1 MIEGNGNMKRIVFLT
16 SFITILLVSFL
27 GITYSYEYNDNESL
41 KFELIGPS
49 VLYIDVNSEYKEY
62 GIKVLNNNIDVSSLV
77 KIDSSNL
84 DVSRLGNYKVKY
96 ELDVNDNKEYIYRDV
111 IVIDKTS
118 PKLELKG
125 SDTTYIIVGS
135 SYYEE
140 GYIVSDNY
148 DTLSDNDVDV
158 SGKVDTSKI
167 GEYKLVYSVC
177 DSSGNKSSVIRNV
190 IVKEP
195 EITLANTD
203 GNRIV
208 LSNYDVTKYM
218 NTITKN
224 KWINSGIYI
233 EGYVRDNSNM
243 YKIMLKNKDNALE
256 YMFNMSIEKDN
267 YYKGN
272 IDLTM
277 VPNGEYELYIVGNS
291 EDRLLNKMDGLAK
304 LFRSKIGNKLIDIKY
319 NEDDYVS
326 MDISDFKYQ
335 YDILI
340 DPGHGGSDVGASN
353 GIMVEK
359 NMNLIQSMYEKCRY
373 ESMGVKVYMT
383 RYDDTYGNMM
393 GTNKLDDLQRR
404 ALTVGYY
411 GVVSRVSYSN
421 HHNASLRNGD
431 YGFEIL
437 VSNSSSLND
446 LLLEKSLY
454 NKYKKYY
461 NINDNS
467 LRLYSRDSN
476 TGNSYNKL
484 DGKVYN
490 YVDYYAMIRIPKEL
504 FNVKTVIYEPIY
516 ISNIND
522 FNWYWINKKW
532 IDVTEIK
539 IEEYVNY
546 LGYTY
551 NSDNSSCI

>member
-1 MIEGNGNMKRIVFLT
+1 MKRIVFLT

-49 VLYIDVNSEYKEY
+49 VLYMDVNSEYEEY
-62 GIKVLNNNIDVSSLV
+62 GVKVVNNNIDVSSLV

-84 DVSRLGNYKVKY
+84 DISRLGEYKVKY
-96 ELDVNDNKEYIYRDV
+96 ELDVDGNIEYIYRDV
-111 IVIDKTS
+111 IVIDKKE
-118 PKLELKG
+118 PNLELKG
-125 SDTTYIIVGS
+125 SDIVYIIVGS

-148 DTLSDNDVDV
+148 DTDLYGDVDV
-158 SGKVDTSKI
+158 TGKVDTSKI
-167 GEYKLVYSVC
+167 GEYKLIYSVS
-177 DSSGNKSSVIRNV
+177 DSSGNKTSVIRKIV
-190 IVKEP
+190 VKEP
-195 EITLANTD
+195 EIILANTD

-208 LSNYDVTKYM
+208 LSKYDVTKYT
-218 NTITKN
+218 NTVTRN
-224 KWINSGIYI
+224 KWIDNGIYI
-233 EGYVRDNSNM
+233 EGYVKDKSDVYR
-243 YKIMLKNKDNALE
+243 IMLKNRDNALE
-256 YMFNMSIEKDN
+256 YMFNMTVDKDN

-277 VPNGEYELYIVGNS
+277 IPNGEYDVYIVGNN
-291 EDRLLNKMDGLAK
+291 EYKLLNKMDGLAK
-304 LFRSKIGNKLIDIKY
+304 IFRSKIGNKLIDINY
-319 NEDDYVS
+319 NNDEV
-326 MDISDFKYQ
+326 IIIVNNFKYE
-335 YDILI
+335 YDVLI

-353 GIMVEK
+353 GIMLEK

-373 ESMGVKVYMT
+373 ESMGLNVYMT

-421 HHNASLRNGD
+421 HHNASLRSGD

-437 VSNSSSLND
+437 VSNNSSLGD

-454 NKYKKYY
+454 NRYKKYY
-461 NINDNS
+461 NINDNA
-467 LRLYSRDSN
+467 LRLYSRDSD
-476 TGNSYNKL
+476 TGNSYNKV
-484 DGKVYN
+484 DGNVYN

-516 ISNIND
+516 MSNTND
-522 FNWYWINKKW
+522 FNWYWNKKKW

>member
-1 MIEGNGNMKRIVFLT
+1 MKRIVFLV

-49 VLYIDVNSEYKEY
+49 VLYIDVNSEYQEY
-62 GIKVLNNNIDVSSLV
+62 GVKVIDDNVDVSSLV

-84 DVSRLGNYKVKY
+84 DVNKLGEYKVKY
-96 ELDVNDNKEYIYRDV
+96 ELDVDGNIEYIYRDV
-111 IVIDKTS
+111 IVIDKRA
-118 PKLELKG
+118 PKFELKG
-125 SDTTYIIVGS
+125 NDIVYVIVGS

-148 DTLSDNDVDV
+148 DVDLDDNV
-158 SGKVDTSKI
+158 SITGKVDTSKI
-167 GEYKLVYSVC
+167 GEYELIYSVS
-177 DSSGNKSSVIRNV
+177 DSSGNKTSVTRKIV
-190 IVKEP
+190 VKEP

-208 LSNYDVTKYM
+208 LSKYDVTKYT
-218 NTITKN
+218 NTVTKN
-224 KWINSGIYI
+224 KWIDNGIYI
-233 EGYVRDNSNM
+233 EGYVKDKSSIYR
-243 YKIMLKNKDNALE
+243 IMLKNRDNALE
-256 YMFNMSIEKDN
+256 YIFDVDVNSDN

-272 IDLTM
+272 IDLTKI
-277 VPNGEYELYIVGNS
+277 PNGEYDLYIVGNN
-291 EDRLLNKMDGLAK
+291 EYRLLNKMDGLAK
-304 LFRSKIGNKLIDIKY
+304 IFRGKIGNKLIDIKY
-319 NEDDYVS
+319 DNDYVS
-326 MDISDFKYQ
+326 IIVNDFKYE

-340 DPGHGGSDVGASN
+340 DPGHGGSDIGASN

-373 ESMGVKVYMT
+373 ESMGLKVYMT
-383 RYDDTYGNMM
+383 RYDDTYGSMM

-411 GVVSRVSYSN
+411 GVVSRVTYSN
-421 HHNASLRNGD
+421 HHNASLRSGD

-437 VSNSSSLND
+437 VSNSSSSDD

-461 NINDNS
+461 NINDNA

-476 TGNSYNKL
+476 TGNSYDKL

-490 YVDYYAMIRIPKEL
+490 YIDYYAMIRIPKEL
-504 FNVKTVIYEPIY
+504 FNVKTIIYEPIY
-516 ISNIND
+516 MSNIND
-522 FNWYWINKKW
+522 FNWYWNKKKW

>member
-1 MIEGNGNMKRIVFLT
+1 MKRIVFLV

-27 GITYSYEYNDNESL
+27 GITYSYEYNDNETL

-49 VLYIDVNSEYKEY
+49 VLYIDVNSEYEEY
-62 GIKVLNNNIDVSSLV
+62 GVKVIDDNVDVSSLV

-84 DVSRLGNYKVKY
+84 DVSRLGEYKVKY
-96 ELDVNDNKEYIYRDV
+96 ELDVDGNIEYIYRDV
-111 IVIDKTS
+111 IVIDKRA

-125 SDTTYIIVGS
+125 NDIVYVIVGS

-148 DTLSDNDVDV
+148 DTDLDDNV
-158 SGKVDTSKI
+158 SITGKVDTSKI
-167 GEYKLVYSVC
+167 GEYELIYSVF
-177 DSSGNKSSVIRNV
+177 DSSGNKTSVTRKIV
-190 IVKEP
+190 VKEP

-208 LSNYDVTKYM
+208 LSKYDVTKYT
-218 NTITKN
+218 NTVTKN
-224 KWINSGIYI
+224 KWIDNGIYI
-233 EGYVRDNSNM
+233 EGYVKDKSSIYR
-243 YKIMLKNKDNALE
+243 IMLKNRDNALE
-256 YMFNMSIEKDN
+256 YIFNVDVDIDN

-272 IDLTM
+272 IDLTKI
-277 VPNGEYELYIVGNS
+277 PNGEYDLYIVGNN
-291 EDRLLNKMDGLAK
+291 EYRLLNKMDGLAK
-304 LFRSKIGNKLIDIKY
+304 LFRGKIGNKLIDIKY
-319 NEDDYVS
+319 DNDYVS
-326 MDISDFKYQ
+326 IIVNDFKYE
-335 YDILI
+335 YDVLI
-340 DPGHGGSDVGASN
+340 DPGHGGSDIGASN

-373 ESMGVKVYMT
+373 ESMGLKVYMT
-383 RYDDTYGNMM
+383 RYDDTYGSMM

-411 GVVSRVSYSN
+411 GVVSRVTYSN
-421 HHNASLRNGD
+421 HHNASLRSGD

-437 VSNSSSLND
+437 VSNSSSSDD
-446 LLLEKSLY
+446 LLLEKALY

-461 NINDNS
+461 NINDNA

-476 TGNSYNKL
+476 TGNSYDKL

-516 ISNIND
+516 MSNIND
-522 FNWYWINKKW
+522 FNWYWNKKKW

-546 LGYTY
+546 LGFTY
-551 NSDNSSCI
+551 NSDNASCI

>member
-1 MIEGNGNMKRIVFLT
+1 MKKIFFLT

-27 GITYSYEYNDNESL
+27 GITYSYEYNGNWSL

-49 VLYIDVNSEYKEY
+49 VLYMDVNSEYEEY
-62 GIKVLNNNIDVSSLV
+62 GIKVIDDNVDISSLV

-84 DVSRLGNYKVKY
+84 DVSKIGEYKVKY
-96 ELDVNDNKEYIYRDV
+96 ELDVDGNIEYIYRDV
-111 IVIDKTS
+111 IVIDKKA
-118 PKLELKG
+118 PKLELRG
-125 SDTTYIIVGS
+125 SDIVYVIVGS

-148 DTLSDNDVDV
+148 DTDLDDNV
-158 SGKVDTSKI
+158 SITGKVDTSKI
-167 GEYKLVYSVC
+167 GEYELIYSVS
-177 DSSGNKSSVIRNV
+177 DSSGNKTSVTRKIV
-190 IVKEP
+190 VKEP
-195 EITLANTD
+195 EIILANTD

-208 LSNYDVTKYM
+208 LNKYDVTMYTNTVTKY
-218 NTITKN
+218 
-224 KWINSGIYI
+224 KWIDNGIYI
-233 EGYVRDNSNM
+233 EGYVKDKSSM
-243 YKIMLKNKDNALE
+243 YKIMLKNRDNALE
-256 YMFNMSIEKDN
+256 YIFDLDVDSDN
-267 YYKGN
+267 YYIGN
-272 IDLTM
+272 IDLTKI
-277 VPNGEYELYIVGNS
+277 PNGEYDLYIVGNN
-291 EDRLLNKMDGLAK
+291 EYRLLNKMDGLAK
-304 LFRSKIGNKLIDIKY
+304 IFRSKIGNKLIDIEY
-319 NEDDYVS
+319 DNDYVS
-326 MDISDFKYQ
+326 IVVSDFKYQ
-335 YDILI
+335 YDVLI
-340 DPGHGGSDVGASN
+340 DPGHGGSDIGASN

-373 ESMGVKVYMT
+373 ESMGLKVYMT
-383 RYDDTYGNMM
+383 RYDDTYGSMM

-411 GVVSRVSYSN
+411 GVVSRVTYSN
-421 HHNASLRNGD
+421 HHNASLRSGD

-437 VSNSSSLND
+437 VSNSSSLDD

-454 NKYKKYY
+454 NRYKKYY
-461 NINDNS
+461 NINDNA
-467 LRLYSRDSN
+467 LRLYSRDSD
-476 TGNSYNKL
+476 TGNSYDKL

-516 ISNIND
+516 MSNIND
-522 FNWYWINKKW
+522 FNWYWNKKKW

>member
-1 MIEGNGNMKRIVFLT
+1 MKKMFFIT
-16 SFITILLVSFL
+16 AFITILLVSFL
-27 GITYSYEYNDNESL
+27 GITYSYEYNDNETL
-41 KFELIGPS
+41 KFEIIGPS

-62 GIKVLNNNIDVSSLV
+62 GVKVINNNVDVSSLV

-84 DVSRLGNYKVKY
+84 DISRLGKYKVKY
-96 ELDVNDNKEYIYRDV
+96 ELNLDGNVEYIYRDV

-118 PKLELKG
+118 PKLKLKG
-125 SDTTYIIVGS
+125 NDIVYVIVGS

-148 DTLSDNDVDV
+148 DIDLNDNV
-158 SGKVDTSKI
+158 SVTGKVDTSKI
-167 GEYKLVYSVC
+167 GEYELIYSVS
-177 DSSGNKSSVIRNV
+177 DSSGNKTSVTRKIV
-190 IVKEP
+190 VKEP

-208 LSNYDVTKYM
+208 LSKYDVTKYT
-218 NTITKN
+218 NTVTKN
-224 KWINSGIYI
+224 RWIDNGIYI
-233 EGYVRDNSNM
+233 EGYVKDNFSM
-243 YKIMLKNKDNALE
+243 YKIMLKNRDNALE
-256 YMFNMSIEKDN
+256 YIFNMDIDSDN

-272 IDLTM
+272 IDLTKI
-277 VPNGEYELYIVGNS
+277 PNGEYDLYVVGNN
-291 EDRLLNKMDGLAK
+291 EYRLLNKMDGLAK
-304 LFRSKIGNKLIDIKY
+304 IFRGKIGNKLIDIKY
-319 NEDDYVS
+319 DNDYVS
-326 MDISDFKYQ
+326 IIVNDFKYE
-335 YDILI
+335 YDVLI
-340 DPGHGGSDVGASN
+340 DPGHGGSDIGASN

-359 NMNLIQSMYEKCRY
+359 NINLIQSMYEKCRY
-373 ESMGVKVYMT
+373 ETMGLKVYMT
-383 RYDDTYGNMM
+383 RYDDTYGIMM
-393 GTNKLDDLQRR
+393 GNGKLDDLQRR

-411 GVVSRVSYSN
+411 GAVSRVTYSN

-437 VSNSSSLND
+437 VSNSSSSGD

-454 NKYKKYY
+454 DRYMKYY
-461 NINDNS
+461 NINDNA

-476 TGNSYNKL
+476 TGNSYDKL

-516 ISNIND
+516 MSNIND
-522 FNWYWINKKW
+522 FNWYWNKKKW

-539 IEEYVNY
+539 IEEYVKY
-546 LGYTY
+546 LGFTY

>member
-1 MIEGNGNMKRIVFLT
+1 MKKIIFLA
-16 SFITILLVSFL
+16 SFIIVLLVSFL
-27 GITYSYEYNDNESL
+27 GITYSYEYNGNESL
-41 KFELIGPS
+41 KFELMGPS
-49 VLYIDVNSEYKEY
+49 VLYIDVNSEYEEY
-62 GIKVLNNNIDVSSLV
+62 GVKVIDDNVDVSSLV

-84 DVSRLGNYKVKY
+84 DVFRLGEYKVKY
-96 ELDVNDNKEYIYRDV
+96 ELDVDGNIEYIYRDV
-111 IVIDKTS
+111 IVIDKKA

-125 SDTTYIIVGS
+125 NDIVYVIVGS

-148 DTLSDNDVDV
+148 DTDLDDNV
-158 SGKVDTSKI
+158 SITGKVDTSKI
-167 GEYKLVYSVC
+167 GEYELIYSVS
-177 DSSGNKSSVIRNV
+177 DSSGNKTSVTRKIV
-190 IVKEP
+190 VKEP

-208 LSNYDVTKYM
+208 LSKYDVTKYT
-218 NTITKN
+218 NTVTKN
-224 KWINSGIYI
+224 KWIDNGIYI
-233 EGYVRDNSNM
+233 EGYVKDKSNV
-243 YKIMLKNKDNALE
+243 YRIMLKNRDNALE
-256 YMFNMSIEKDN
+256 YIFNMDVDSDN

-272 IDLTM
+272 IDLTKI
-277 VPNGEYELYIVGNS
+277 PNGEYDLYIVGNN
-291 EDRLLNKMDGLAK
+291 EYRLLNKMDGLAK
-304 LFRSKIGNKLIDIKY
+304 LFRGKIGNKLIDIKY
-319 NEDDYVS
+319 DNDYVS
-326 MDISDFKYQ
+326 IIVNDFKYE

-340 DPGHGGSDVGASN
+340 DPGHGGSDIGASN
-353 GIMVEK
+353 GVMMEK

-373 ESMGVKVYMT
+373 ESMGLKVYMT
-383 RYDDTYGNMM
+383 RYDDTYGSMM

-411 GVVSRVSYSN
+411 GVVSRVTYSN
-421 HHNASLRNGD
+421 HHNASLRSGD

-437 VSNSSSLND
+437 VSNSSSSDD

-454 NKYKKYY
+454 NRYKKYY
-461 NINDNS
+461 NINDNA

-476 TGNSYNKL
+476 TGNSYDKL

-504 FNVKTVIYEPIY
+504 FNVKAVIYEPIY
-516 ISNIND
+516 MSNIND
-522 FNWYWINKKW
+522 FNWYWNKKKW
-532 IDVTEIK
+532 IDVIEIK

-551 NSDNSSCI
+551 NSENSSCI

>member
-1 MIEGNGNMKRIVFLT
+1 MKKIFFLT

-27 GITYSYEYNDNESL
+27 GITYSYEYNGNWSL

-49 VLYIDVNSEYKEY
+49 VLYMDVNSEYEEY
-62 GIKVLNNNIDVSSLV
+62 GIKVIDDNVDISSLV

-84 DVSRLGNYKVKY
+84 DVSKIGEYKVKY
-96 ELDVNDNKEYIYRDV
+96 ELDVDGNIEYIYRDV
-111 IVIDKTS
+111 IVIDKKA
-118 PKLELKG
+118 PKLELRG
-125 SDTTYIIVGS
+125 SDIVYVIVGS

-148 DTLSDNDVDV
+148 DTDLDDNV
-158 SGKVDTSKI
+158 SITGKVDTSKI
-167 GEYKLVYSVC
+167 GEYELIYSVS
-177 DSSGNKSSVIRNV
+177 DSSGNKTSVTRKIV
-190 IVKEP
+190 VKEP
-195 EITLANTD
+195 EIILANTD

-208 LSNYDVTKYM
+208 LNKYDVTMYTNTVTKY
-218 NTITKN
+218 
-224 KWINSGIYI
+224 KWIDNGIYI
-233 EGYVRDNSNM
+233 EGYVKDKSSM
-243 YKIMLKNKDNALE
+243 YKIMLKNRDNALE
-256 YMFNMSIEKDN
+256 YIFDLDVDSDN
-267 YYKGN
+267 YYIGN
-272 IDLTM
+272 IDLTKI
-277 VPNGEYELYIVGNS
+277 PNGEYDLYIVGNN
-291 EDRLLNKMDGLAK
+291 EYRLLNKMDGLAK
-304 LFRSKIGNKLIDIKY
+304 IFRSKIGNKLIDIEY
-319 NEDDYVS
+319 DNDYVS
-326 MDISDFKYQ
+326 IVVSDFKYQ
-335 YDILI
+335 YDVLI
-340 DPGHGGSDVGASN
+340 DPGHGGSDIGASN

-373 ESMGVKVYMT
+373 ESMGLKVYMT
-383 RYDDTYGNMM
+383 RYDDTYGIMM

-411 GVVSRVSYSN
+411 GVVSRVTYSN
-421 HHNASLRNGD
+421 HHNASLRSGD

-437 VSNSSSLND
+437 VSNSSSLDD

-454 NKYKKYY
+454 NRYKKYY
-461 NINDNS
+461 NINDNA
-467 LRLYSRDSN
+467 LRLYSRDSD
-476 TGNSYNKL
+476 TGNSYDKL

-516 ISNIND
+516 MSNIND
-522 FNWYWINKKW
+522 FNWYWNKKKW

-551 NSDNSSCI
+551 NSDNASCI